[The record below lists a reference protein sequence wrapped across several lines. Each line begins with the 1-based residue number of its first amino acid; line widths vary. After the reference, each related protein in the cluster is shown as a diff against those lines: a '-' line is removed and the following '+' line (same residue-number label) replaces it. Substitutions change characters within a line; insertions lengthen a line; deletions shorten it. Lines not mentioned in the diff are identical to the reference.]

1 MAQATSASG
10 APAHRVLVAARRR
23 LRVRDIWATRG
34 VAWMIGLRDVKAKYK
49 QAALGPLWLLIA
61 PLGLL
66 AAVTVAF
73 SGVTDVDTGG
83 IPYMPFAL
91 AGLTVWIFVQLSL
104 TIGTQ
109 VLIANAQLVR
119 RSPLPRLALVSG
131 SLVGNLPPFAVMLT
145 LSLVL
150 TAAVHELPLQ
160 ALLLP
165 LLCVWLFVFTF
176 AVTLVVSALA
186 GHYRDLVSAMPL
198 VIQAGI
204 FITPVGYGLQGAP
217 SNIHT
222 LLSLNPLSGMIE
234 AWRWALLDMPDPNLS
249 VIGVAAVAT
258 VIAMIAGWRVFGRLE
273 VEFADFV

>member
-1 MAQATSASG
+1 MAHATSESG

-145 LSLVL
+145 LSVVL
-150 TAAVHELPLQ
+150 TAAVHELPVQ

-165 LLCVWLFVFTF
+165 LLCLWLFVFTF

-186 GHYRDLVSAMPL
+186 GRYRDLVSAMPL

-234 AWRWALLDMPDPNLS
+234 TWRWALLDMPDPNLS
-249 VIGVAAVAT
+249 VIAVSAVAT
-258 VIAMIAGWRVFGRLE
+258 VILMIAGWRVFGRLE